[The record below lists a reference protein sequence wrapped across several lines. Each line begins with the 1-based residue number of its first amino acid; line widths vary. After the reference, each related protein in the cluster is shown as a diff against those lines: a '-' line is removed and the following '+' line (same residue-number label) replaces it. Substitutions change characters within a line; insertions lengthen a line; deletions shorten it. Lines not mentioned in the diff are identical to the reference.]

1 MILLFMESKDE
12 LIVHIKEW
20 IKIDNEIIKLK
31 NDIKERNAKKKSLT
45 EDLMHVMKENNIDC
59 FNFNGGAVLYKKNIV
74 KKPINSKML
83 LTTLQAYYK
92 DDLEIAQEIANHILS
107 NREEIMKESIKRKID
122 K

>member
-1 MILLFMESKDE
+1 MESKDQ

-31 NDIKERNAKKKSLT
+31 NDIKERNTKKKTLT
-45 EDLMHVMKENNIDC
+45 EDLMNVMKENNIDC
-59 FNFNGGAVLYKKNIV
+59 FNINGGAVLYKKNIV
-74 KKPINSKML
+74 KKPINSKKL
-83 LTTLQAYYK
+83 LSTLQTYYK
-92 DDLEIAQEIANHILS
+92 YNLEMAQEITSHILN

>member
-1 MILLFMESKDE
+1 MESKDQ

-31 NDIKERNAKKKSLT
+31 QEIKERNAKKKSLT
-45 EDLMHVMKENNIDC
+45 EELVDVMKENNIDC
-59 FNFNGGAVLYKKNIV
+59 FNINGGAVLYKKNIV

-83 LTTLQAYYK
+83 LTTLQTYYK
-92 DDLEIAQEIANHILS
+92 DNFEMAQEITEHILN
-107 NREEIMKESIKRKID
+107 NREEVMKETIKRKID

>member
-1 MILLFMESKDE
+1 MESKDQ

-31 NDIKERNAKKKSLT
+31 NEIKERNATKKNLT
-45 EDLMHVMKENNIDC
+45 EELVHVMKENEIDC
-59 FNFNGGAVLYKKNIV
+59 FNMKGGAVLYKKNIV

-83 LTTLQAYYK
+83 LTTLQTYYK
-92 DDLEIAQEIANHILS
+92 DNFDMAQEITSHILN
-107 NREEIMKESIKRKID
+107 NREEVMKETIKRKID

>member
-1 MILLFMESKDE
+1 MESKDQ
-12 LIVHIKEW
+12 LIIHIKEY

-31 NDIKERNAKKKSLT
+31 NEIKERNSKKKSLT
-45 EDLMHVMKENNIDC
+45 EDLMNVMKENNIDC
-59 FNFNGGAVLYKKNIV
+59 FNINGGAVLYKKNIV

-83 LTTLQAYYK
+83 LTTLQTYYT
-92 DDLEIAQEIANHILS
+92 DNLELAQELTTHILN